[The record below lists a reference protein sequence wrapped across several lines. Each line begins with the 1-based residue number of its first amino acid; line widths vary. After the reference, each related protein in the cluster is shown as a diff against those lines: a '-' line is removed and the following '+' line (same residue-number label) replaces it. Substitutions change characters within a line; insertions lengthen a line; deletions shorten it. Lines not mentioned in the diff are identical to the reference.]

1 MNPLSLEQ
9 QTILDCI
16 KQQKN
21 VIVDAVAGSGKSTTV
36 LSIAKEM
43 NNTQILQLTYNS
55 SLRTEIKEK
64 TKQLGLSNLKIHTYH
79 SLAVKYYLPT
89 SYTDTGI
96 RYILYNQMPPQIQI
110 PKYSIIVIDE
120 AQDMSLVYF
129 QLVSKFIKDMCDGGD
144 HKIQLLILGDVMQGL
159 YEFKGSDI
167 RFLSLAE
174 KIWKNDPHLF
184 NQDFV
189 KCTMRMSY
197 RITNQ
202 MKDFVNDTMLGE
214 NRLDACR
221 DGEPVR
227 YIRNSRTNIQK
238 MVIYEINTLLSS
250 GKAKP
255 SDIFVL
261 GASVKGPNSNIRK
274 MENALV
280 NQNIPCHV
288 PMIETDKIDE
298 RVIDGKV
305 VFSTFHCVKGRQ
317 RKYVFIV
324 GFDNGYMDFYA
335 RNLPKDKCP
344 NTLYV
349 GGTRATRGL
358 YVLESDNYSTDRPLE
373 FLKMSHHEM
382 RTSPFIHFKGN
393 PQSIFYK
400 KEEETGD
407 KSKSLLV
414 KHYITPTELIKF
426 IPETVIEDIS
436 PIIDKIFVV
445 SQSTNGELEK
455 LEIPNIIQTRQ
466 GFFEEI
472 SDLNGI
478 AIPSMYYDFLLNDL
492 SEVKNETRE
501 TKPRNILYEMIE
513 HNMAGS
519 KENEHV
525 FLQNIIDGLPRTLE
539 TISDYLYLA
548 NVYVATQEKLYFK
561 LKQIERDEYNWINPD
576 MMSKCTKLLKDTIGV
591 ECESSPPTVE
601 TTIIHNSME
610 ELHEKIDAF
619 FAQYFENH
627 IKFRFTAR
635 VDLITDATVW
645 ELKCTSKISL
655 DHLLQVVI
663 YAWLWKMSH
672 EENKKFK
679 ILNIKNGELMEMN
692 ATLEELNYIM
702 IALIQGKYME
712 HKPKTDEEFLLETEL
727 RV

>member
-1 MNPLSLEQ
+1 MNPLSVEQ
-9 QTILDCI
+9 QTILNYI

-43 NNTQILQLTYNS
+43 SDTQILQLTYNS

-64 TKQLGLSNLKIHTYH
+64 TRQLGLSNLKIHTYH
-79 SLAVKYYLPT
+79 SLAVKYYLST
-89 SYTDTGI
+89 AYTDTGI

-129 QLVSKFIKDMCDGGD
+129 QLVSKFIRDMCEGGD

-174 KIWKNDPHLF
+174 KIWENDPHLF
-184 NQDFV
+184 NNDFV

-202 MKDFVNDTMLGE
+202 MKDFVNDTLLGE

-221 DGEPVR
+221 EGEPVR

-250 GKAKP
+250 GRAKP

-261 GASVKGPNSNIRK
+261 GASVKGPNGNIRR

-288 PMIETDKIDE
+288 PMLETDKIDE

-349 GGTRATRGL
+349 GGTRATHGL
-358 YVLESDNYSTDRPLE
+358 YLLESDNYSTDRPLE
-373 FLKMSHHEM
+373 FLKMTHHEM
-382 RTSPFIHFKGN
+382 RAAPFIQFKGN

-400 KEEETGD
+400 KEDDTRND

-426 IPETVIEDIS
+426 IPESVIEDIS
-436 PIIDKIFVV
+436 PIIDKIFIV
-445 SQSTNGELEK
+445 SQTTNGELEK

-478 AIPSMYYDFLLNDL
+478 AIPSMYYDCLLNGYSVDQN
-492 SEVKNETRE
+492 SKG
-501 TKPRNILYEMIE
+501 RNILYEMIE
-513 HNMAGS
+513 QNMAGS

-539 TISDYLYLA
+539 TIDDYLYLA

-561 LKQIERDEYNWINPD
+561 LKQIERDEYNWISED
-576 MMSKCTKLLKDTIGV
+576 MMRKCTKLLKDNIGI

-601 TTIIHNSME
+601 TTILHNSME
-610 ELHEKIDAF
+610 ELHEKIDVF
-619 FAQYFENH
+619 FSQYFENH

-635 VDLITDATVW
+635 VDLITDSTIW

-672 EENKKFK
+672 EEDKKFK
-679 ILNIKNGELMEMN
+679 ILNIKNGELLEMN

-702 IALIQGKYME
+702 ISLINGKYME
-712 HKPKTDEEFLLETEL
+712 QTPKTDEEFLLDTI
-727 RV
+727 